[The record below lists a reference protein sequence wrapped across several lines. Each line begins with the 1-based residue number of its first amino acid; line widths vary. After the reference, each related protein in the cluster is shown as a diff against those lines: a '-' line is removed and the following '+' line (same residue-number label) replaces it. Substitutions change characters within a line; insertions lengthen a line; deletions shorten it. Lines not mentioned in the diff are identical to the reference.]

1 MSNMSG
7 CSELGFTMPAEW
19 QKHTAIWLAWP
30 YDPLTFPDRVHKV
43 EATYVQIIKEIHTSE
58 DVNLFVK
65 DEETKQK
72 ATNMFKEAGI
82 DLSKVH
88 FHVFTY
94 ADVWFRDYGPIFVRN
109 PKHELA
115 MIHWD
120 FNSWGEKYETLLKD
134 KEIPTVIN
142 EKMALRCYRPGIVL
156 EGGSI
161 DVNGEG
167 TLLTTEQCL
176 LNSNRNPDLKKEQIE
191 QYLSKFLGVRHFIW
205 LKRGIL
211 GDDTDGHIDDLAR
224 FVNPT
229 TIVCAFEDNQD
240 DADYEALKE
249 NYELLSRS
257 TDQDGKPI
265 QVVKLPMPKVVDEEG
280 FRLPASYTNFY
291 IGNTKVLVPVFD
303 HPNDEK
309 ALAILQ
315 ELFPTRKV
323 VGICCKDL
331 VYGFGTLHCI
341 SQQQP
346 CSA

>member
-1 MSNMSG
+1 MSNAEG
-7 CSELGFTMPAEW
+7 CSELDFKMPAEW
-19 QKHTAIWLAWP
+19 QRHTAIWLAWP
-30 YDPLTFPDRVHKV
+30 YDPLTFPNRINQV
-43 EATYVQIIKEIHTSE
+43 ETTYVQIVKEIHESE
-58 DVNLFVK
+58 EVNLFVK
-65 DEETKQK
+65 DEETKDK
-72 ATNMFKEAGI
+72 ATRMFEDAGI
-82 DLSKVH
+82 DLTKVH
-88 FHVFTY
+88 FYVFTY
-94 ADVWFRDYGPIFVRN
+94 ADVWFRDYGPTFVRN
-109 PKHELA
+109 PRHELA

-134 KEIPTVIN
+134 KEVPSVIN
-142 EKMALRCYRPGIVL
+142 EKMALRCFRPGIVM

-176 LNSNRNPDLKKEQIE
+176 LNSNRNPHLSKQKIE
-191 QYLSKFLGVRHFIW
+191 EYLSEFLGVHHFIW

-229 TIVCAFEDNQD
+229 TIVCAFEDNIE

-249 NYELLSRS
+249 NYELLCRS
-257 TDQDGKPI
+257 VDQDGNPFCI
-265 QVVKLPMPKVVDEEG
+265 VKLPMPKVVDKEG

-291 IGNTKVLVPVFD
+291 IGNTKILVPVFD
-303 HPNDEK
+303 HPNDQK
-309 ALAILQ
+309 ALVILQ
-315 ELFPTRKV
+315 GLFPNRKV

-346 CSA
+346 CP